1 LASRRRWQGGGPG
14 PAPPQWLAGGRG
26 PSIDLVRV
34 SIQPA
39 RTHART
45 KVPPRI
51 QAQDFTHPLR
61 GFRDQR
67 HRRLTVG
74 ARSRHNP
81 DRQALRPSFDQGRL
95 GGSMRLLSGP
105 NGGAT
110 SLPLTWRPRCCNALG
125 CPPAH
130 PCSGFYSPLAG
141 LSRSAS
147 SETDRRSAHTAQ
159 PWPSGLAAIIRPGSP
174 RGPIRRATPAPTH

>member
-1 LASRRRWQGGGPG
+1 VKGDGKRVW
-14 PAPPQWLAGGRG
+14 WGR
-26 PSIDLVRV
+26 
-34 SIQPA
+34 PA
-39 RTHART
+39 RLAFAFGGLEPARSHART

-51 QAQDFTHPLR
+51 HAQDFTHPSR

-81 DRQALRPSFDQGRL
+81 GRRQALRPSFDQGRL

-110 SLPLTWRPRCCNALG
+110 SLALTWRPRCCNTLG

-147 SETDRRSAHTAQ
+147 SETDRRSALTAQ
-159 PWPSGLAAIIRPGSP
+159 PRPSGLAAIIRSGSP